1 MRKGKFE
8 RNFPMKEIILLK
20 CGEMVLKGLN
30 RSTFTAVL
38 LKNIRRRLAPLGKF
52 EITSA
57 QSTIYIDPK
66 DESCDI
72 DFIVENLSKIFG
84 IATLSVGAKCQKDL
98 EKIKEIAAQ
107 YLATTLSQHA
117 TFKVEVKRSDKKFPL
132 TSPQIAAEV
141 GGYLLDRFSTLTVD
155 VHDPQITVYVE
166 IRDFDAYVHAGKLP
180 GAGGMPLGTG
190 GKATLLLSGGIDSPV
205 AGYMIAKRG
214 VTLNAV
220 HFFSHPYTSQQ
231 AKEKV
236 FELSKLMCDFCG
248 RMTLYVVPFTDIQ
261 LAIRQSCR
269 EEYFTI
275 IMRRFM
281 VKISCEIAKK
291 HGSLALIT
299 GESIGQVA
307 SQTLPAM
314 LVTDEISDLPI
325 FRPCI
330 GMDKAEIISVARKI
344 NTFETSILPY
354 EDCCTVFTPKHPKL
368 NPELSVVHD
377 EEKALDWDELIQAA
391 MDKIEIV
398 YFNR

>member
-1 MRKGKFE
+1 
-8 RNFPMKEIILLK
+8 MKEIILLK